1 MRIFVA
7 GATGALG
14 KNLVPALVANGHSV
28 VGLTRSPEKVE
39 ALRSM
44 GAEPVVADALDR
56 TAMVKAVAEARPE
69 VVIHQLTAI
78 PGNLNFR
85 KIDRDFAATNR
96 LRTEG
101 TDILVEAAQA
111 AGARRFIAQ
120 SYAPAIY
127 AREGGPVKTEEDRLD
142 SDPPSTFRSILDA
155 VKHTER
161 AVLSAEGLEGVVLRY
176 GGFYGPGTSLAA
188 DSVMSNAVNRRLI
201 PIVGKGDGVWSFI
214 HIEDAAAATVAAVE
228 RGHGVY
234 NITDDDPAPVA
245 EWLPYLA
252 ESISAPKPWKV
263 PVLLGRVFAGDAGVM
278 MMTDARGASNAKAKR
293 ELGWQPR
300 YSSWREG
307 FREGLGQRAESA
319 AA

>member
-14 KNLVPALVANGHSV
+14 KQLVPALVSNGHSV
-28 VGLTRSPEKVE
+28 VGLTRSPEKVDV
-39 ALRSM
+39 LRRL
-44 GAEPVVADALDR
+44 GAEPVVADALDQAAIR
-56 TAMVKAVAEARPE
+56 EAIATAKPE

-78 PGNLNFR
+78 PANINFR
-85 KIDRDFAATNR
+85 KMDRDFAATNR

-101 TDILVEAAQA
+101 TDILLEAARA

-127 AREGGPVKTEEDRLD
+127 AREGGYVKTEEDRLD
-142 SDPPSTFRSILDA
+142 TDPPSTFRTILEA
-155 VKHTER
+155 VKYTER
-161 AVLSAEGLEGVVLRY
+161 AVLSADGLEGVVLRY

-188 DSVMSNAVNRRLI
+188 DSVMTRAVRKRQL
-201 PIVGKGDGVWSFI
+201 PIVGKGEGVWSFI

-228 RGHGVY
+228 RGEGVY
-234 NITDDDPAPVA
+234 NITDDEPATVA

-252 ESISAPKPWKV
+252 ESLGAPQPWKV
-263 PVLLGRVFAGDAGVM
+263 PVLLGRIFAGDAGVM
-278 MMTDARGASNAKAKR
+278 MMTQARGASNAKAKR

-300 YSSWREG
+300 YASWREG
-307 FREGLGQRAESA
+307 FRSGLDEQAESA